1 VSCGCPNGAANANF
15 QCTGG
20 TCQCTKDT
28 CRGRTG
34 PQPDL
39 CGGTLQCGG

>member
-1 VSCGCPNGAANANF
+1 VSCGCPNGVGNENF
-15 QCTGG
+15 LCTAG
-20 TCQCTKDT
+20 TCACIKDT

-34 PQPDL
+34 AQPDR